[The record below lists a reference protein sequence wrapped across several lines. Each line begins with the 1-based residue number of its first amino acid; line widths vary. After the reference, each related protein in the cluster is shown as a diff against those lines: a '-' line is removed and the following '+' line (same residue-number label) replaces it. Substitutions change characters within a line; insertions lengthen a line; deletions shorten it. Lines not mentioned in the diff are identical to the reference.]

1 MNTNNIILHS
11 DDLGI
16 TEQSSDH
23 IIDAWRSGDIT
34 SFSIIANGDA
44 IKKIP
49 SYLNGCPELGA
60 RIAVH
65 FNLTEGYP
73 SADPLEVPLLIGA
86 DGKFNQSFGRLLICN
101 FFTHHGKRSELLK
114 QIYKEC
120 KAQIGV
126 VRALCPDRDLVAIDS
141 HNHIH
146 MIPGVFQ
153 VVASAARDEKIKQ
166 IRISKEPFFKTDFFL
181 DVLKPFWLINLVK
194 HLLLKVF
201 SINASKIA
209 SKLDLHSPVAFIGL
223 LYSGRM
229 TAKIAMSGIRA
240 VKSGGPIEVTFH
252 VGRSAPN
259 EKLRWAHNLYSEF
272 HLSPHREIERE
283 EVRKLARLLA
293 LKKQSDD

>member
-1 MNTNNIILHS
+1 MNKIILHS

-23 IIDAWRSGDIT
+23 IIDAWRNGDIT

-49 SYLNGCPELGA
+49 NYLSTYPELGA

-73 SADPLEVPLLIGA
+73 SSNPLEIPLLIGV
-86 DGKFNQSFGRLLICN
+86 DGKFKRSFGNLLIGN
-101 FFTHHGKRSELLK
+101 FFAYQSKRSELRK
-114 QIYKEC
+114 QIYQEC
-120 KAQIGV
+120 RAQISV
-126 VRALCPDRDLVAIDS
+126 VRALCPDRELVAIDS

-146 MIPGVFQ
+146 MIPGIFQ

-209 SKLDLHSPVAFIGL
+209 AKLDLHSPVAFIGL

-240 VKSGGPIEVTFH
+240 VKSDGSIEVTFH
-252 VGRSAPN
+252 VGRSAPY

-293 LKKQSDD
+293 LKKQLDN